1 MTAGRVATIEDLG
14 PAWMLADDAPLT
26 PGPLDTAFGRI
37 APRFLDIGI
46 GNGDATRA
54 WAQAHP
60 DVDVVAVELHRPGIA
75 HLLRQLAADGPRNVR
90 VVDADVTA
98 LLPSAPPESFEAIRI
113 LFPDPWPKKRHHK
126 RRLVDPGF
134 VRGATDR
141 LAPGGRLHLATD
153 WPDYAEAMRA
163 ALAVEPRRPG
173 GRTAP
178 TARSPPM
185 SNEDSTPDARPP
197 TSSRSASTVERRES
211 WCCSTQRR
219 GVETRLLTWH
229 VAHGAVGPSR
239 QRSPPRWRRRPAPR

>member
-1 MTAGRVATIEDLG
+1 M
-14 PAWMLADDAPLT
+14 
-26 PGPLDTAFGRI
+26 
-37 APRFLDIGI
+37 
-46 GNGDATRA
+46 
-54 WAQAHP
+54 
-60 DVDVVAVELHRPGIA
+60 VAVELHRPGIA

-163 ALAVEPRRPG
+163 ALAVEPRLRPDVDHG
-173 GRTAP
+173 LVPSTWRTNRPNRPITAYEQRGLDAGREATDLVAI
-178 TARSPPM
+178 
-185 SNEDSTPDARPP
+185 
-197 TSSRSASTVERRES
+197 
-211 WCCSTQRR
+211 
-219 GVETRLLTWH
+219 RLD
-229 VAHGAVGPSR
+229 G
-239 QRSPPRWRRRPAPR
+239 